1 LKLFV
6 AFMAAESYEKKI
18 SVRQGSPF
26 REKSRSHANY
36 AMEVWN
42 MKKFARYALL
52 AVLFACLTVAPVS
65 AAAPPAVGGQL
76 PDFTLPAPKDS
87 ADKGYLGVSG
97 LFFSGPFKVP
107 QIKANVVIVEI
118 FSMYCP
124 YCQAEAP
131 NVNSLFN
138 KIENNPALKGKIKLV
153 GIGIGNSEYEV
164 GVFKKKYNVPFPLFP
179 DGDFKIHKLLGE
191 PRTPYFIGVRINPDG
206 SHQIFYSKLG
216 AFEGVDA
223 FLNQIIKLSGLK

>member
-1 LKLFV
+1 
-6 AFMAAESYEKKI
+6 
-18 SVRQGSPF
+18 
-26 REKSRSHANY
+26 
-36 AMEVWN
+36 
-42 MKKFARYALL
+42 MKKFVLYSLL
-52 AVLFACLTVAPVS
+52 AVLFACFTAAPLL

-76 PDFTLPAPKDS
+76 PDFSLPAPKDS
-87 ADKGYLGVSG
+87 TDKSYLGVSG
-97 LFFSGPFKVP
+97 RLFSGPFKIP
-107 QIKANVVIVEI
+107 QVKANVVIIEI

-131 NVNSLFN
+131 NVNSLFS
-138 KIENNPALKGKIKLV
+138 KIENDPALKGKIKLL
-153 GIGIGNSEYEV
+153 GIGIGNSDYEV
-164 GVFKKKYNVPFPLFP
+164 GVFKKKYSIPFPLFP
-179 DGDFKIHKLLGE
+179 DGDFKLHKLLGE